1 MKNRF
6 TSLAVLAGAI
16 ALAAG
21 CEGGGATGR
30 CDAIYTKVE
39 QMPEFKQAGFAKY
52 GNELRAAFGERC
64 GKLQEADL
72 KCMEGAKAAQDLEA
86 CGAGRDAFKSAVEKV
101 MEGK

>member
-1 MKNRF
+1 MRNRF
-6 TSLAVLAGAI
+6 ISLAILAGAV

-21 CEGGGATGR
+21 CEGGASGR
-30 CDAIYTKVE
+30 CDAIYSKVE

-72 KCMEGAKAAQDLEA
+72 KCMEAAKAAQDLEA